1 MGVPLMAGRHPTGRP
16 PFPGRPKKE
25 TELVVNIRADASQA
39 LREMKKVARRM
50 RWLRWRIWWKAH
62 RGDLTFAAG
71 ALVGSLLTVIIR
83 VIF

>member
-1 MGVPLMAGRHPTGRP
+1 MARS
-16 PFPGRPKKE
+16 
-25 TELVVNIRADASQA
+25 ELTIVIKADASQA

-50 RWLRWRIWWKAH
+50 RWLRWRIFWKAH